1 MDHRPIVHNAPQRCA
16 SIDIGT
22 VTCRLLLVDVLDAS
36 LVELERRCNITNL
49 GIGVDKTGLL
59 RDDAIDRVVSQVA
72 EYVDV
77 VRTYISSDHSSIPI
91 TAVATSAA
99 RDAQNASVLI
109 ERLRELGVELS
120 VIPGTR
126 EAALSFRGAS
136 CGYEDEHLMV
146 VDIGGGSTEVVL
158 GIGGEAPQFSHSFNI
173 GCRRMTERFMAG
185 DPPTEEECNALRA
198 WVRGEMT
205 PIIAQAQAQ
214 GCSVDRIVAVAGTA
228 TSVVAIDK
236 HMEVYDSSRVHATVV
251 PRETLQCIYDEL
263 RSLPLEQ
270 RKMVVGLEPARAS
283 VIVAGLAILLEV
295 LDIVGC
301 SSFTV
306 SESDI
311 LQGILLAIYA

>member
-1 MDHRPIVHNAPQRCA
+1 MDHRSIVHNAAHRCA

-22 VTCRLLLVDVLDAS
+22 VTCRLLLADVSDTS

-49 GIGVDKTGLL
+49 GVGVDKTGFL
-59 RDDAIDRVVSQVA
+59 RDDAIDRVVSQVG

-77 VRTYISSDHSSIPI
+77 VRAYMSPDHPLIPI

-109 ERLRELGVELS
+109 GRLRELGVELS

-136 CGYEDEHLMV
+136 CGYEGERLMV

-158 GIGGEAPQFSHSFNI
+158 GVGGEAPQFSHSFNI

-185 DPPTEEECNALRA
+185 DPPTEEECNALRI
-198 WVRGEMT
+198 WVREKMT
-205 PIIAQAQAQ
+205 PVIEQAQVQ
-214 GCSVDRIVAVAGTA
+214 GCSIDRIVAVAGTP
-228 TSVVAIDK
+228 TSVVSIDK
-236 HMEVYDSSRVHATVV
+236 HMEVYDSSQVHATVV
-251 PRETLQCIYDEL
+251 PRETLQRIYDEL

-311 LQGILLAIYA
+311 LQGILLAVYA